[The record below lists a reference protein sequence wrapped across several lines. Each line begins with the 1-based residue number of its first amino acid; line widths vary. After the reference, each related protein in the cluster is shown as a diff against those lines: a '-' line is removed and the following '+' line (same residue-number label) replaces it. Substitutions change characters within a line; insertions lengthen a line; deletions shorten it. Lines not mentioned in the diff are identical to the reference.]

1 MDLHELTGEPINPDE
16 LQIEKASELVA
27 FLKTEAFPFACFV
40 EASQEG
46 DTEFVVLD
54 IEPEVPQDTEYDIR
68 TVERI
73 SVQFEPNDEQ
83 SPSAYALRRDFPDTP
98 HRNITT
104 SGQPRSLCLYE
115 EPYTERR
122 MRWTAAQF
130 VRRLHEW
137 LSLTA
142 VGKLHDDD
150 QPLERLFLGTP
161 DRIVLP
167 SKLFDPDT
175 TAGPQ
180 RLSIYRIPKTSGP
193 WTLVAE
199 EVAEETRYSDN
210 GAPRVG
216 FAYDAAPRTHGL
228 IRVQPQSLKELAAY
242 LNEGDENLI
251 GTLRERLVE
260 WHESGQVDLD
270 AILILLLRLPK
281 RRSDADDV
289 EAVEVWAFATA
300 NTIRDIG
307 VGIGVWQEHDEGLAR
322 LLPIDEDKQGQDVEL
337 FLLNPVAALDMS
349 TAADMNGLASR
360 SLAKHVVVGVGAL
373 GSQVLVNLARAGQ
386 GCWTIIDEDQLLP
399 HNVSRHALPGVA
411 VGYSKA
417 GVVSRFLNNLVEEEI
432 ALSIVTDALSRPC
445 EELTSAYASAET
457 IFDMSASVAVSRH
470 LALGVD
476 SEARRISLFLSPSG
490 RDLVLLAETSDRAL
504 RLDHLEMEYYRHIVV
519 CDKMHDH
526 LSQRGD
532 QIRYANSCRDVSAN
546 LPQDQVALHAAI
558 GARAFRRATER
569 EEGQVQI
576 WQSEEDLTCSTL
588 SVEVSSYVEFQVGQW
603 TLCVSKRTLH
613 SIKRLRQERLPNE
626 TGGVLIGAFDMQR
639 RRLYVAHQVPSPP
652 DSEEWPTAYIRGVVG
667 LEETLSDISERTAGQ
682 LAYVG
687 EWHSHPDSRST
698 RPSADDEELFDWLQQ
713 HRLRDGLPPVMAI
726 VGDGNRSRWIV
737 ESMGASEEVTFSENE
752 PGNK

>member
-1 MDLHELTGEPINPDE
+1 MDLHELTGKPVNPDE
-16 LQIEKASELVA
+16 LQIEKASELVG
-27 FLKTEAFPFACFV
+27 FLKTEAFPFARFV
-40 EASQEG
+40 EASREG

-73 SVQFEPNDEQ
+73 SVQFEPNDEH
-83 SPSAYALRRDFPDTP
+83 PPGAYALRRDFPDTP

-122 MRWTAAQF
+122 IQWTAAQF

-161 DRIVLP
+161 HRIVLP
-167 SKLFDPDT
+167 SKLFDPD
-175 TAGPQ
+175 AMAVPQ
-180 RLSIYRIPKTSGP
+180 RLSISRIARENGP

-199 EVAEETRYSDN
+199 KAAEETQYRDN
-210 GAPRVG
+210 GAPFVG
-216 FAYDAAPRTHGL
+216 FAYDAGPRTHGL
-228 IRVQPQSLKELAAY
+228 IRVQPESLKELAAY
-242 LNEGDENLI
+242 LNEGDGNLI
-251 GTLRERLVE
+251 GTFRERLVE
-260 WHESGQVDLD
+260 WKDSDEFNLD
-270 AILILLLRLPK
+270 STLILLVRLPK
-281 RRSDADDV
+281 RRSDDDDV
-289 EAVEVWAFATA
+289 EAIEVWAFATA

-307 VGIGVWQEHDEGLAR
+307 VSVGVWQKHDGKLAR
-322 LLPIDEDKQGQDVEL
+322 LLPVDEDKQGQDVEL
-337 FLLNPVAALDMS
+337 LLLNPVAALDMS

-360 SLAKHVVVGVGAL
+360 SLGKHVVVGVGAL
-373 GSQVLVNLARAGQ
+373 GSQVLMNLARAGQ
-386 GCWTIIDEDQLLP
+386 GCWMIVDQDQLLP

-417 GVVSRFLNNLVEEEI
+417 EVLSQFLNDLVEEEI
-432 ALSIVTDALSRPC
+432 ALSVVEDALSKPSQ
-445 EELTSAYASAET
+445 ELTSAYASAET
-457 IFDMSASVAVSRH
+457 IFDMSASVAVGRH

-476 SEARRISLFLSPSG
+476 SEARRISLFLSPTG
-490 RDLVLLAETSDRAL
+490 RDLVLLAESCDRAM

-526 LSQRGD
+526 LSHGGD
-532 QIRYANSCRDVSAN
+532 QIRYANSCRDVSAK

-558 GARAFRRATER
+558 GARAFRRAAER

-588 SVEVSSYVEFQVGQW
+588 SVEVSGYVEFQVGRW
-603 TLCVSKRTLH
+603 KLSVSKRTLN

-626 TGGVLIGAFDMQR
+626 TGGVLIGTFDTQR

-652 DSEEWPTAYIRGVVG
+652 DSEEWPTAYVRGVAG
-667 LEETLSDISERTAGQ
+667 LKETLSDISEWTAGQ
-682 LAYVG
+682 LTYIG

-698 RPSADDEELFDWLQQ
+698 RPSADDEELFEWLRQ

-726 VGDGNRSRWIV
+726 VGDGNQTRWIV
-737 ESMGASEEVTFSENE
+737 ESLGASEEVTSSENE
-752 PGNK
+752 LGDK